1 MIPPKDGRKIKIEKK
16 INLSF
21 PPSETFKKNKSLNTK
36 ELNIKEKQG
45 KSIFSHLSP
54 HKNPN
59 EYNGEVLGNQ
69 VDTPKNTNNKQVLR
83 EPYGLVLS

>member
-36 ELNIKEKQG
+36 ELNIMEKQG
-45 KSIFSHLSP
+45 NSISSQLSP

-59 EYNGEVLGNQ
+59 EYNGETLVNQ
-69 VDTPKNTNNKQVLR
+69 EDTKKNSNSKQVYIEGYDCML
-83 EPYGLVLS
+83 